1 MNTLLLIIIGLPI
14 LEITL
19 MIKIGQQIGTFNTVL
34 IIFFT
39 AIVGIY
45 YAKVEGL
52 NTIKA
57 GMVNLYKNKIPFY
70 EILSGATIA
79 IAAILLILPG
89 FISDTIGLLFLF
101 PFTRKIII
109 NLWLKNKYKNKIMN
123 NDKNNRNVIGHIIIK
138 GENVTNGYINNPK
151 ANAESFING
160 WFLTGDEGIFDDDG
174 YLKITGRLK
183 EIINRGGEKISPKEI
198 DEILMDHESVQQ
210 AVAFSVPHEKLGE
223 DLFAAVVLKENKVTN
238 EASLKDYCKNRLT
251 KFKIPRKILIINEI
265 PKGPTGKLQ
274 RIGLAEKLGIE

>member
-1 MNTLLLIIIGLPI
+1 MNSLLLLIIGLPI
-14 LEITL
+14 LEITV

-39 AIVGIY
+39 AVVGIY

-109 NLWLKNKYKNKIMN
+109 NLWLKNKYKNN
-123 NDKNNRNVIGHIIIK
+123 LKNEADVID
-138 GENVTNGYINNPK
+138 
-151 ANAESFING
+151 A
-160 WFLTGDEGIFDDDG
+160 
-174 YLKITGRLK
+174 
-183 EIINRGGEKISPKEI
+183 EIIEEEKKK
-198 DEILMDHESVQQ
+198 DEL
-210 AVAFSVPHEKLGE
+210 
-223 DLFAAVVLKENKVTN
+223 
-238 EASLKDYCKNRLT
+238 
-251 KFKIPRKILIINEI
+251 
-265 PKGPTGKLQ
+265 
-274 RIGLAEKLGIE
+274 